1 MIGFAKYVIACNGV
15 KLKDLPKNNNGDDE
29 VKYLELE
36 HRGKNKNVII
46 NLNNF
51 VTGIYKLEKRY
62 KDLLE
67 IAGYV
72 FAADR
77 KTYRGKDDDLEYHSW
92 SRALHF
98 HFKVR
103 DYNFWKK
110 AEVREA
116 LSKALCFMTGD
127 HSYEFTFYKAGADYP
142 ANIFDNEKFEVDTPD
157 KLKVMLFSGGI
168 DSLAGAIEELSN
180 ESDSEICLVSHQSG
194 QPRIIET
201 QKNIFDGLRIAYS
214 SRCKHYKYRCGLSRE
229 KSRDETQRTRSFLY
243 TSTAFAIAKTYN
255 QNCIY
260 VYENGVTS
268 LNFAETQD
276 LMNARSSRTTHPQ
289 TMGLLEDLFSL
300 IAEESFVI
308 EQPFLFK
315 TKTEVVEI
323 IKQHDEGL
331 ALLDSSVS
339 CSKSRG
345 HPPNFTHCGVCS
357 QCIDRRFAVF
367 AAEVEKYDNH
377 SLYHFDFLVDDLE
390 DDAVKKTLTEY
401 IRLAQEFANQD
412 IDSFYVSRGNEIIE
426 IEEFIDGT
434 GEMERVRKIYG
445 LMRKHSEHI
454 ERSIKRMRN
463 IYDPPLKPARKK
475 SFFNEIIGPRIYQ
488 KEDDKQ
494 GSDGKNGELKEVPTR
509 GLKKLTKETCEILI
523 KQGMITDILQETK
536 KKRNISSLIVDALK
550 NDKYAVTKR
559 NENTISDYFRKFE
572 LQIKKDKD
580 GKLQVVENKIP
591 R

>member
-15 KLKDLPKNNNGDDE
+15 KTKDLPKDNNGDNE
-29 VKYLELE
+29 SKYLELE
-36 HRGKNKNVII
+36 HRGKDKNVII

-51 VTGIYKLEKRY
+51 VSGIYKLGKRY

-92 SRALHF
+92 SRAFHF

-110 AEVREA
+110 TEVRET

-127 HSYEFTFYKAGADYP
+127 HSYEFTFYKAGTDYP
-142 ANIFDNEKFEVDTPD
+142 ANIFDNEKFEIDAPD

-168 DSLAGAIEELSN
+168 DSLAGAIEELASV
-180 ESDSEICLVSHQSG
+180 SDSEICLVSHQSG

-201 QKNIFDGLRIAYS
+201 QKNIFEELNKIYP

-289 TMGLLEDLFSL
+289 TMGLLEELFSL

-308 EQPFLFK
+308 KQPFLFK

-323 IKQHDEGL
+323 IKQHEGL
-331 ALLDSSVS
+331 PLLDSSVS

-345 HPPNFTHCGVCS
+345 HPPNFTHCGICS
-357 QCIDRRFAVF
+357 QCIERRFAVF
-367 AAEVEKYDNH
+367 SAEVEKYDNR

-390 DDAVKKTLTEY
+390 DEKVKKTLTDY

-412 IDSFYVSRGNEIIE
+412 IDGFYITRGNEIVD
-426 IEEFIDGT
+426 IEEFIEGT
-434 GEMERVRKIYG
+434 VERERVKKIYD

-463 IYDPPLKPARKK
+463 IYDSPMKPARKK
-475 SFFNEIIGPRIYQ
+475 SFFNEIIGQRVYQ
-488 KEDDKQ
+488 KEDEQ
-494 GSDGKNGELKEVPTR
+494 GSNGKNGELKEVPSR
-509 GLKKLTKETCEILI
+509 GLKKLTKETCQILI
-523 KQGMITDILQETK
+523 KQGIITDIMQETK

-550 NDKYAVTKR
+550 NDNYAVTKR
-559 NENTISDYFRKFE
+559 NENTISDYFRKYE
-572 LQIKKDKD
+572 LQLKKDKN
-580 GKLQVVENKIP
+580 GKLQVIENKIS